1 MTRARYPDE
10 TGFVEND
17 GAKIYYEVYG
27 EGETTVYLLPTW
39 QIVHRR
45 HWKSQIPFLSRHY
58 RVITSDHLGSGK
70 SDRPKGLRFY
80 SWDREVADAITVMD
94 ATRTER
100 AVAIGCSNG
109 GNLAILLAAL
119 HPERIQGIIPISAA
133 SPVGPDHGHYPDDF
147 DRERTSY
154 EGWEKWNA
162 HYMCRQYRDFAEWF
176 QSEVCSEP
184 HSTKQIE
191 DMVGWSEETT
201 PEVLIDS
208 LIARGDGG
216 GDEEMIRKITC
227 PSLWIHG
234 DRDNIVAV
242 EKSRYLAELCG
253 GRLLELPGS
262 GHAPQGRIPAKMN
275 LVFKDFIDQVAGK
288 KKGNGAASPERTKP
302 RVTRPARR
310 ALYLSSP
317 IGLGH
322 ARRDLA
328 IAKEL
333 RLHHPDLEI
342 DWLAQHP
349 VTAFLEVA
357 GERIHPASLLL
368 ANESEHIEAE
378 SDGHDLHVF
387 EAYRRMDEIL
397 VANFMLFQEVVDD
410 GGYDLILGDE
420 AWDVDYFWHEHP
432 ELKKAALVWFTDFVG
447 FLPMPEKGQ
456 RDIDL
461 TADYNAEMIEHVEG
475 HPGLRDRSIF
485 VGSPQDCVDLAMG
498 PDLPMIRDWTEK
510 HFDFCGYITGF
521 DPKDFGPRELL
532 RAELGYRP
540 DERVCIVTVGGSGVG
555 RPLLER
561 VLATYPLARQAVPE
575 LRMIAVAGPRIDPG
589 QLRAPEGVELRAFVP
604 DLPRHL
610 AAADLAIVQGG
621 LTTCMELAASRTPFI
636 YVPIRNHFEQNFH
649 VHHRLRRYRAGR
661 RIDFADC
668 DPDALA
674 AAIAEQLA
682 RPATYAP
689 VEIDGA
695 QRAAAMIAEML

>member
-1 MTRARYPDE
+1 MTRPRYPDE

-17 GAKIYYEVYG
+17 GAKTYYEVYG
-27 EGETTVYLLPTW
+27 DGDTTVYLLPTW
-39 QIVHRR
+39 QIIHLR
-45 HWKSQIPFLSRHY
+45 HWKAQIPFLSRHY

-70 SDRPKGLRFY
+70 SDRPTGLRFY
-80 SWDREVADAITVMD
+80 TWEREVADAIAVMD

-100 AVAIGCSNG
+100 AIAIGCSNG

-119 HPERIQGIIPISAA
+119 HPDRIQGIVPIGAA
-133 SPVGPDHGHYPDDF
+133 SPAGPDHDHYPDDF
-147 DRERTSY
+147 DRERASH
-154 EGWEKWNA
+154 EDWEKWNA
-162 HYMCRQYRDFAEWF
+162 HYMRRQYRDFAEWF

-191 DMVGWSEETT
+191 DMVGWSQETT
-201 PEVLIDS
+201 PEVLINS

-216 GDEEMIRKITC
+216 GDEELIGKIAC
-227 PSLWIHG
+227 PSLWVHG
-234 DRDNIVAV
+234 DQDHIVAV
-242 EKSRYLAELCG
+242 EKSRYLSAICG

-275 LVFKDFIDQVAGK
+275 LIIKDFIDEVAGK
-288 KKGNGAASPERTKP
+288 PVRKTATKRSKSNG
-302 RVTRPARR
+302 ARR

-322 ARRDLA
+322 GRRDLA
-328 IAKEL
+328 IAREL
-333 RLHHPDLEI
+333 RRLHPELEI

-349 VTAFLEVA
+349 VTAFLETA
-357 GERIHPASLLL
+357 GERIHPASRLL
-368 ANESEHIEAE
+368 ANESGHIEAE
-378 SDGHDLHVF
+378 ADGHDLHVF

-397 VANFMLFQEVVDD
+397 VANFMLFQEVASE

-420 AWDVDYFWHEHP
+420 AWDVDHFWHEHP
-432 ELKKAALVWFTDFVG
+432 ELKQAALVWFTDFVG
-447 FLPMPEKGQ
+447 WLPMPEKGE
-456 RDIDL
+456 RDVVL

-475 HPGLRDRSIF
+475 HPGLRDRAIF
-485 VGSPQDCVDLAMG
+485 VGAPEDCVDLDMG
-498 PDLPMIRDWTEK
+498 PGLPKIRDWTEK

-521 DPKDFGPRELL
+521 DPAGFGPRKIL
-532 RAELGYRP
+532 RTELGYRP

-561 VLATYPLARQAVPE
+561 VLAAFPMARQRVPE
-575 LRMIAVAGPRIDPG
+575 LRMIAVAGPRIDPAA
-589 QLRAPEGVELRAFVP
+589 LRAPDGVELRAFVP

-621 LTTCMELAASRTPFI
+621 LTTCMELTASRTPFI

-649 VHHRLRRYRAGR
+649 VHHRLRRYGAGR
-661 RIDFADC
+661 RMDFADC

-674 AAIAEQLA
+674 AAIAEELDK
-682 RPATYAP
+682 PAAYAP
-689 VEIDGA
+689 VETDGA
-695 QRAAAMIAEML
+695 RRAAAMIADLL